1 MMPFTAKLAKSCLV
15 VMLGT
20 AMLIGIS
27 PIPVVAASLNEQLTD
42 VQKQLAALKKQKQD
56 INGRINTYKQQA
68 NSYAAKINGLNE
80 EINLLD
86 TEIQEQQLQI
96 DELNLSIGILQD
108 EIEVS
113 KSVISQVEYDI
124 EQMQYHVDSRIR
136 GMYLDYKTGIGVTE
150 IDATLDEEGVFKKV
164 QYKSLLV
171 EQTKE
176 LVEKLNLRVD
186 QMNSQKVALDEK
198 NNKLTQDLQAIDQTK
213 ATLDAKK
220 AELVVQRQNFYAL
233 QEQARRA
240 SGAAQSEFRVLSEQE
255 AKTRAD
261 EQLILQKIFQSV
273 GSVPNGSFVKA
284 GTIIGYEGMTGVAT
298 GPHLHLM
305 VAVNGK
311 SVNPCTKLGSGPIS
325 GCSGDGS
332 LGYWPFQ
339 TTHYFTS
346 SYGNR
351 CYNHNGFMRCS
362 FHDGIDLQSS
372 SKNSPIFAA
381 RDGWLQR
388 GAWAC
393 SGSLCNG
400 GATKYVIICDDR
412 NNCNNGLKHAYL
424 HLR

>member
-1 MMPFTAKLAKSCLV
+1 MQSFKFRLLQSALV
-15 VMLGT
+15 VSFSFVVFISVSPLPVLAGSLQDQLG
-20 AMLIGIS
+20 
-27 PIPVVAASLNEQLTD
+27 D
-42 VQKQLAALKKQKQD
+42 VQKELGEIKKKKQD
-56 INGRINTYKQQA
+56 INGKIASYKQQA
-68 NSYAAKINGLNE
+68 NSYAAKINTLNE

-86 TEIQEQQLQI
+86 VEIQEQQLQI
-96 DELNLSIGILQD
+96 DELNLSISILQE
-108 EIEVS
+108 EIELS

-124 EQMQYHVDSRIR
+124 EQTQVHVDNRIR

-150 IDATLDEEGVFKKV
+150 IDATLDSDDVFKKA
-164 QYKSLLV
+164 QYKSVLL

-176 LVEKLNLRVD
+176 LVDKLNRRID
-186 QMNSQKVALDEK
+186 QMNSQKASLDEK
-198 NNKLTQDLQAIDQTK
+198 NNKLAQDLQAIDQTK

-220 AELVVQRQNFYAL
+220 SELVVQRQNFFAL
-233 QEQARRA
+233 QDQARRA
-240 SGAAQSEFRVLSEQE
+240 SGAAQNEYRVLSEQE
-255 AKTRAD
+255 AKTRAE

-284 GTIIGYEGMTGVAT
+284 GTIIGYEGMTGIAT

-311 SVNPCTKLGSGPIS
+311 SVNPCTKLGKGPIAN
-325 GCSGDGS
+325 CQGDGT

-346 SYGNR
+346 GYGNR

-372 SKNSPIFAA
+372 SRNSPIFAA

-388 GAWAC
+388 GAWPC